1 MAHPHSNLVR
11 QVDNVEINIASLA
24 ALTAVQV
31 PSRIDSARE
40 NGFRT
45 IVQEGTISLDGTIM
59 SAPTGGP
66 VMVGFTT
73 DLSLTELNGAI
84 ENDPQD
90 SMKVNN
96 EDATKKYFV
105 LGYLHSINTGGNSK
119 ASLNFRKK
127 YQLSLHEGETMQFF
141 AYNTDLTESIPDTS
155 QVKIFCEHLGVWLRD

>member
-11 QVDNVEINIASLA
+11 QIDNVEINIANLA
-24 ALTAVQV
+24 ALTAVLG
-31 PSRIDSARE
+31 PSRIDAARE

-45 IVQEGTISLDGTIM
+45 VVQEGTISLDGTVL

-73 DLSLTELNGAI
+73 DLSLVELNGAI

-96 EDATKKYFV
+96 EDATKKIFV
-105 LGYLHSINTGGNSK
+105 LGYLHSVNTGGNAN
-119 ASLNFRKK
+119 ASMLFKK
-127 YQLSLHEGETMQFF
+127 KFQLSIHEGETMQFF